1 MFDPIAMA
9 IPGFV
14 ALMGAEIVVSAAK
27 GRLRGN
33 RPTWRPVDAI
43 GDLATGI
50 TSQATGV
57 LFTGVLA
64 VGAYVW
70 VWEHLTPARLPS
82 DALWVWV
89 AAFVLYDFVYYLWHW
104 ASHRIN
110 FMWAAHQVHHQSE
123 DFNLAVAL
131 RQSML
136 TPITSLPFGLA
147 MVMVGFPPEVM
158 AGTLALNTVG
168 QFWFHTRLIG
178 RMGPFEAVLNT
189 PSHHR
194 VHHGINP
201 AYIDK
206 NHAGI
211 FIVWDKLFGTFQAEV
226 EEPVYGVVEGF
237 LTANPW
243 RANIDPW
250 VKLLAQWRASVGRE
264 RLYLWV
270 APPEWRPAA
279 LGGPVVIPEPEVAL
293 RWDPKPSWG
302 RVVYVLVWV
311 AVAVAV
317 LAALLPGVLVW
328 PASTSVVVAGFVLG
342 SGLAWGG
349 LLDERSWS
357 VPVEL
362 VRLGTVPW
370 VLSLALGVPWA
381 ASYVLVVL
389 SFGGLFVVQRSE
401 RSVGVASAA

>member
-14 ALMGAEIVVSAAK
+14 ALMGAEIAVSGAQ

-57 LFTGVLA
+57 LLTGVLA
-64 VGAYVW
+64 VGAYMW
-70 VWEHLTPARLPS
+70 VWEHVTPLRLPA

-89 AAFVLYDFVYYLWHW
+89 GAFVLYDFVYYLWHW

-147 MVMVGFPPEVM
+147 MVAVGFPPAVM

-211 FIVWDKLFGTFQAEV
+211 FIVWDKLFGTFQAEG

-237 LTANPW
+237 PTANPW
-243 RANIDPW
+243 RANVDPW
-250 VKLLAQWRASVGRE
+250 VKLWAQWRACVGWE

-279 LGGPVVIPEPEVAL
+279 LGGRVVIPEPSIAL

-302 RVVYVLVWV
+302 RVAYVLGWV
-311 AVAVAV
+311 GVAVAV
-317 LAALLPGVLVW
+317 LAALLPGALVW
-328 PASTSVVVAGFVLG
+328 PAWTSAVVAAFVLG

-349 LLDERSWS
+349 LLDERPWAA
-357 VPVEL
+357 PVEL
-362 VRLGTVPW
+362 ARLVTVPW
-370 VLSLALGVPWA
+370 VLTLALGVPWM

-389 SFGGLFVVQRSE
+389 SFVALFAVQRNE